1 VTEIELKARIADPKA
16 VEARVAAFARF
27 VRAFDKLDSYWHGPD
42 WRFSRGTK
50 GFRLRCDAGKA
61 IITYKLKR
69 NEGGIEINKETEFEV
84 SDKEAFKGLIERVGC
99 EAFYE
104 KRKTGVMYDFEGYT
118 IEIAEVGGVGAF
130 LEIERVLDTEDP
142 GVIAIVQGELKALL
156 VRSGVPE
163 SDIEGRSYAELILG
177 PIQ

>member
-1 VTEIELKARIADPKA
+1 MTEIELKARIAEPKT
-16 VEARVAAFARF
+16 VEGRVATFARF

-50 GFRLRCDAGKA
+50 GFRLRSDGDKS
-61 IITYKLKR
+61 IVTYKLKR

-84 SDKEAFKGLIERVGC
+84 SDKDAFKGLIERVGC

-104 KRKTGVMYDFEGYT
+104 KRKTGVMYEYEGYT
-118 IEIAEVGGVGAF
+118 IEISAVGGLGTF
-130 LEIERVLDTEDP
+130 IEIERVLDTEDP
-142 GVIAIVQGELKALL
+142 GVIAIIQGELKALL
-156 VRSGVPE
+156 VRSGIPE

-177 PIQ
+177 PRL